1 MMKYVFTAGFILL
14 SLTFSFS
21 QSSVSQSLAGYWKMN
36 NTGTLLKIV
45 PNEGCAFTASFK
57 ENAQQ
62 HLLKGMFYDGQVL
75 SMVENSTD
83 AKKYVYTGRVE
94 NEGFINGNYYAPNCQ
109 YGVFSWIKVCDE
121 YGNPLIVDG
130 QEMSPCV
137 AQARGISEATTMT
150 TTQRVRQKVV
160 EKTEYVGEPRN
171 ESLPL
176 VETTSFIPDGA
187 IYVGNIGLQE
197 KVTYREV
204 EVEVPVAQPE
214 VCLPK
219 TETSN
224 ERGLGEKKKFSVCDA
239 GTTNPTGARTVVI
252 PGKKVVEAGI
262 VYHIVGQ
269 GETMFSIAKRY
280 GLTVQKLAEING
292 KDCEHLI
299 ANERLRVS
307 VP

>member
-1 MMKYVFTAGFILL
+1 MMKYVLMLGFILL
-14 SLTFSFS
+14 SLPLLFS
-21 QSSVSQSLAGYWKMN
+21 QNTVSQSLAGYWKMN
-36 NTGTLLKIV
+36 STGTLLKIV

-62 HLLKGMFYDGQVL
+62 HQLTGMFYDGQVF

-83 AKKYVYTGRVE
+83 AKKFVYTGRLE
-94 NEGFINGNYYAPNCQ
+94 NEGFINGNYYASNCQ

-130 QEMSPCV
+130 EEMSPCV
-137 AQARGISEATTMT
+137 AQARGVAEATTMT

-224 ERGLGEKKKFSVCDA
+224 ERGFGGKKKFSVCDA
-239 GTTNPTGARTVVI
+239 GTTNPTGTRAVVI
-252 PGKKVVEAGI
+252 PGKKVEENGTI
-262 VYHIVGQ
+262 YHIVGQ

-280 GLTVQKLAEING
+280 GITVQKLAEINE
-292 KDCEHLI
+292 KDCEHLL
-299 ANERLRVS
+299 AKEKLRVS
-307 VP
+307 EP